1 MSHCRILYMSVLI
14 CWQRARVLDQVLKC
28 TKVYLKASPSGVPS
42 IMCLAQKWGHW
53 TPFSRMS
60 QIPWRWSSTHGETW
74 ETYVE
79 TIYTD
84 SEGQD
89 KNVPAS
95 TEAGHRPANKEESE
109 KPEEG
114 PDWVATTRSQAS
126 TSCHLESSPETE
138 NKAKSTL
145 LRGVTICRNV
155 TTRDL
160 WWHWGSQSVKYPYS

>member
-1 MSHCRILYMSVLI
+1 M
-14 CWQRARVLDQVLKC
+14 LDQVLKC

-60 QIPWRWSSTHGETW
+60 QIPWRWSSALGETW

-95 TEAGHRPANKEESE
+95 TEASHRPANKEESE

-138 NKAKSTL
+138 NKASQPSGTESLSVVMWRHGICDDTAGVKVWNIRIRSESDCEETPQISWDK
-145 LRGVTICRNV
+145 LRV
-155 TTRDL
+155 
-160 WWHWGSQSVKYPYS
+160 

>member
-1 MSHCRILYMSVLI
+1 M
-14 CWQRARVLDQVLKC
+14 LDQVLKC

-60 QIPWRWSSTHGETW
+60 QIPWRWSSALGETW

-95 TEAGHRPANKEESE
+95 TEAGHRPANKKESE

-145 LRGVTICRNV
+145 RHGVTICRNV